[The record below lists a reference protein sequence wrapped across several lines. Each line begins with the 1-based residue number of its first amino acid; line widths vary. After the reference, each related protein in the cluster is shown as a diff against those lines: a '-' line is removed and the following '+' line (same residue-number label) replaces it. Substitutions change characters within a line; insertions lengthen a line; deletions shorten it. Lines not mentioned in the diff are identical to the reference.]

1 MRSDHVKEIR
11 HWLHERG
18 LAGFIQPRNDEFLGE
33 YVPESEARL
42 AWLTGFTGSAGLAIV
57 LADQAA
63 VFSDGRYTIQLA
75 EQTDPAIWQRLHM
88 IETKPEAW
96 LAAQVPQGARIGY
109 DPWLMS
115 ANAVAAFSDAG
126 VVMVPS
132 DNPIDAFWQNRPA
145 PPLAKAQPHPI
156 QYAGESAAEK
166 RTRIAATI
174 AAGGADAALLTDPHA
189 VAWLLNLRGG
199 DLPHTPL
206 ALATALLRRD
216 GSVLLFIEPE
226 KIDADVAAH
235 LGAAVAVVP
244 RNAMAQALG
253 TLRGKR
259 VVLDPATAPIRYTQM
274 LGDMGAI
281 TVSGDDPCVL
291 PRALKNPVEQD
302 GARAAHRR
310 DALAMTRFIAWFTR
324 EAPRGDLDELSA
336 AAKLREFRAQA
347 PEFRAESFSPISG
360 AGEHG
365 AVIHY
370 SATPASN
377 RPIKPNELYLIDSGG
392 QYPDGTTDITR
403 TLWTGPD
410 APPAEIIERYTRV
423 LAGHI
428 ALARAIFPEGTT
440 GPQLDALARARLW
453 EVGLDFDHG
462 TGHGVGSFLSVHE
475 GPAGISRAGKP
486 VPLQP
491 GMILS
496 DEPGFYQEGAYGIR
510 IENLLLVRRC
520 DKFSTPRRFL
530 NFETLTLVPYDDRL
544 IDVSLLDRPSQAWLA
559 DYQARVRA
567 LIG

>member
-1 MRSDHVKEIR
+1 
-11 HWLHERG
+11 
-18 LAGFIQPRNDEFLGE
+18 
-33 YVPESEARL
+33 
-42 AWLTGFTGSAGLAIV
+42 
-57 LADQAA
+57 
-63 VFSDGRYTIQLA
+63 
-75 EQTDPAIWQRLHM
+75 
-88 IETKPEAW
+88 
-96 LAAQVPQGARIGY
+96 
-109 DPWLMS
+109 
-115 ANAVAAFSDAG
+115 
-126 VVMVPS
+126 
-132 DNPIDAFWQNRPA
+132 
-145 PPLAKAQPHPI
+145 
-156 QYAGESAAEK
+156 
-166 RTRIAATI
+166 
-174 AAGGADAALLTDPHA
+174 
-189 VAWLLNLRGG
+189 VAWLLNYRGG

-216 GSVLLFIEPE
+216 GSVLFFIEPE
-226 KIDADVAAH
+226 KIDAAVAAH
-235 LGAAVAVVP
+235 LGTAVEVVA

-324 EAPRGDLDELSA
+324 EAPCGDLDELSA

-440 GPQLDALARARLW
+440 GPQLDALARAPLW

-559 DYQARVRA
+559 DYQAQVRA